1 MQYYGMSD
9 NEADGGSVH
18 HDDNEAFKPQ
28 EDSGSEYHSEDD
40 QIDDDDSENEA
51 NSIRSGSSKTSAR
64 SSNAAS
70 LKKSNTKTSVQPQIV
85 KSSKATYSD
94 AYRDYYNDHV
104 EELAHPFLPRTSG
117 LPASEI
123 GITVWTPLEKEIL
136 FQKVSTLGKNNIK
149 AVSDAIK
156 TKSESE
162 VRQYL
167 TLLDQGTVE
176 GNVTLALPVF
186 SAADVSPAVEIS
198 KQSEDLLEEY
208 ADGLAR
214 YQLKSD
220 QKREKKRHGDY
231 WLLTDEIAEEIE
243 DEVMARDE
251 WYMNSK
257 IYDEEEDGE
266 RELEPEDTVDGQD
279 DLNGHLSDVKTD
291 QDGFEPG
298 INGGQSIAREGA
310 PQTGEPDQE
319 FAEPAEELMVPAA
332 ELLDLPMWLRLSL
345 LFMHQPPES
354 GDSWTNFVTS
364 RHETPSMYHTAFQD
378 FHNLTVS
385 LTRRL
390 VQATIFQTM
399 TRLRARDKDQPSTT
413 ITVNDVRTAADI
425 LELPPNSREFW
436 SGVPRRHGLR
446 VYERGSKFA
455 KGQSRSGAELSM
467 EETEKRMGVGQTSTV
482 NIETDDDVVHTV
494 EDGVEDDILDPD
506 RYYEDPELWTE
517 GSESEDEVPI
527 AIPDDE
533 QSNESGDEAAYDPA
547 DSEEAQAAAR
557 GKRHRRGRM
566 ERNFQKAHDT
576 YLEAMDQEISR
587 IHEVEMWETLGMP
600 APNEIKNEEIE
611 IPRQPVNKRR
621 LSDIVDWRSG
631 LEYQPPWEHGLEAVQ
646 PEEFANMC
654 RRGEQGKKK
663 RRLAYEYLEQKGLI
677 TLPPQAPEPIVVRK
691 KANPTDTDVEMEDVP
706 NEEAVIPTTET
717 LDDGVPRKKH
727 PNPILSRVQSR
738 ASSMRESSQ
747 DSVRSDK
754 SNPRGLSLAGRL
766 LSRAPTQQIESNAKQ
781 VDEEE
786 RLAAEKLQAE
796 KLAKEEKR
804 KARAARKL
812 MSAEEKQ
819 ALDEELKE
827 ERKRNKRLQR
837 QQEKK
842 QKDEEEKQ
850 RIKEEKQKVK
860 EEKKRAKEAKRK
872 SISGKMSVETEST
885 VTPEEEQELSR
896 SPEDGVHEDVI
907 SQGVNAEDDEQA
919 SIHEESRAESKE
931 PARSTRSRS
940 RKPKRKSGF

>member
-1 MQYYGMSD
+1 MSD

-64 SSNAAS
+64 SSNAGS
-70 LKKSNTKTSVQPQIV
+70 LKKSKMKTSVQPQIV

-123 GITVWTPLEKEIL
+123 GIIVWTPLEKEIL
-136 FQKVSTLGKNNIK
+136 FQKVSTLGKNNIR

-167 TLLDQGTVE
+167 TLLNQGTVE

-186 SAADVSPAVEIS
+186 SAADVAPAVEIS

-231 WLLTDEIAEEIE
+231 WLLTDEIAEEVE
-243 DEVMARDE
+243 DEVMAHDE

-279 DLNGHLSDVKTD
+279 KINGHLNDVKTD

-332 ELLDLPMWLRLSL
+332 ELLDLPI
-345 LFMHQPPES
+345 
-354 GDSWTNFVTS
+354 WTNFVTS
-364 RHETPSMYHTAFQD
+364 RHETPSMYQTAFQD

-436 SGVPRRHGLR
+436 SG
-446 VYERGSKFA
+446 FA

-494 EDGVEDDILDPD
+494 EDGVEDDVLDPD

-517 GSESEDEVPI
+517 GSESEDEAPI
-527 AIPDDE
+527 AISEDE

-587 IHEVEMWETLGMP
+587 IHEVEMWDTLGMP
-600 APNEIKNEEIE
+600 PPNEIKNEEVE

-631 LEYQPPWEHGLEAVQ
+631 LEYQPPWEHGLEA
-646 PEEFANMC
+646 
-654 RRGEQGKKK
+654 
-663 RRLAYEYLEQKGLI
+663 
-677 TLPPQAPEPIVVRK
+677 APEPIVVRK

-717 LDDGVPRKKH
+717 LDDG
-727 PNPILSRVQSR
+727 
-738 ASSMRESSQ
+738 

-842 QKDEEEKQ
+842 QKMKRRSRGSKKRSKSQ
-850 RIKEEKQKVK
+850 RR
-860 EEKKRAKEAKRK
+860 KKRAKEAKRK

-907 SQGVNAEDDEQA
+907 SQGISKQEAK
-919 SIHEESRAESKE
+919 EEIWILMLLS
-931 PARSTRSRS
+931 PN
-940 RKPKRKSGF
+940 

>member
-1 MQYYGMSD
+1 MIIPYLRNTDYGMSD
-9 NEADGGSVH
+9 NEADGVSAH
-18 HDDNEAFKPQ
+18 HSDDEVPKPQ

-64 SSNAAS
+64 SSNAGF
-70 LKKSNTKTSVQPQIV
+70 LKKSKTKTSVRPQIV

-104 EELAHPFLPRTSG
+104 EELAHPFLSRMSG

-123 GITVWTPLEKEIL
+123 GITVWTPLEKEVL

-156 TKSESE
+156 TKSEPE

-186 SAADVSPAVEIS
+186 SAADVSPAVEIN

-208 ADGLAR
+208 ADGLAK

-251 WYMNSK
+251 WYMKSK
-257 IYDEEEDGE
+257 IYDEEEDE
-266 RELEPEDTVDGQD
+266 ELESEPEDAVDGQD
-279 DLNGHLSDVKTD
+279 HSNG
-291 QDGFEPG
+291 QDGFEAG
-298 INGGQSIAREGA
+298 TKDEQSITRKRA
-310 PQTGEPDQE
+310 PQIEESTQE
-319 FAEPAEELMVPAA
+319 SAERSKELMVPAA

-425 LELPPNSREFW
+425 LELPPNSREYW

-467 EETEKRMGVGQTSTV
+467 EETEKRMGIGQTSTV

-494 EDGVEDDILDPD
+494 EDGVEDDVFDPD

-527 AIPDDE
+527 TIPDDE
-533 QSNESGDEAAYDPA
+533 QSTESGDEAAYDPA
-547 DSEEAQAAAR
+547 DSEEAQATAR

-587 IHEVEMWETLGMP
+587 IQEVEMWDTLGMP
-600 APNEIKNEEIE
+600 PPNEIKNEEIE
-611 IPRQPVNKRR
+611 IPRQPVNKRQ

-631 LEYQPPWEHGLEAVQ
+631 LEYQPPWEQGLEAIQ
-646 PEEFANMC
+646 PEEFANMYK
-654 RRGEQGKKK
+654 RGEQGKKK

-677 TLPPQAPEPIVVRK
+677 TLAPQAPEPIAVRK
-691 KANPTDTDVEMEDVP
+691 KANPTDTDVEMTDFP
-706 NEEAVIPTTET
+706 NEDAVIPTTET

-738 ASSMRESSQ
+738 ASSMRESSH

-819 ALDEELKE
+819 ALDKELKE

-842 QKDEEEKQ
+842 HKDEEEKQ

-872 SISGKMSVETEST
+872 SISGKMSVETEGT

-896 SPEDGVHEDVI
+896 PPEDGVHEDVI
-907 SQGVNAEDDEQA
+907 NQGLNAKDDEQA

-931 PARSTRSRS
+931 STRSTRSRS
-940 RKPKRKSGF
+940 KKPKRKSGF

>member
-1 MQYYGMSD
+1 MSD

-51 NSIRSGSSKTSAR
+51 NSTRSGSSKTSAR
-64 SSNAAS
+64 SSNAGS

-251 WYMNSK
+251 WYMKSK
-257 IYDEEEDGE
+257 IYDEDEDEDGE
-266 RELEPEDTVDGQD
+266 LEPEPEDTVDSQD
-279 DLNGHLSDVKTD
+279 DSNGHLDHAKAD
-291 QDGFEPG
+291 QDGSEAG
-298 INGGQSIAREGA
+298 IKGGQRA
-310 PQTGEPDQE
+310 PQAEEPQAEEPNQE
-319 FAEPAEELMVPAA
+319 SAESAEELMVPAA

-399 TRLRARDKDQPSTT
+399 TRLRARDKDHPSTT

-425 LELPPNSREFW
+425 LELPPNS
-436 SGVPRRHGLR
+436 L
-446 VYERGSKFA
+446 YERGSKFA

-494 EDGVEDDILDPD
+494 EDGVEGDILDPD

-587 IHEVEMWETLGMP
+587 IHEVEMWDTLGMP
-600 APNEIKNEEIE
+600 PPNEIKNEEIE

-631 LEYQPPWEHGLEAVQ
+631 LEYQPPWEHGLEA
-646 PEEFANMC
+646 
-654 RRGEQGKKK
+654 
-663 RRLAYEYLEQKGLI
+663 
-677 TLPPQAPEPIVVRK
+677 
-691 KANPTDTDVEMEDVP
+691 MEDVP

-781 VDEEE
+781 
-786 RLAAEKLQAE
+786 
-796 KLAKEEKR
+796 LAKEEKR

-842 QKDEEEKQ
+842 QKYEEEKQ
-850 RIKEEKQKVK
+850 RIKEEKQKSK
-860 EEKKRAKEAKRK
+860 KKRREPRK
-872 SISGKMSVETEST
+872 QNPK
-885 VTPEEEQELSR
+885 EQELSR
-896 SPEDGVHEDVI
+896 PPEDGVHEDLI
-907 SQGVNAEDDEQA
+907 NQEVNAEDDEQA